1 MTTID
6 SSNNQARDRSRLYTI
21 KITLSSGD
29 DSVSLSKKSTRMG
42 SFFVLKWYK
51 NGAINMLEKYK
62 KDLSQTKL
70 VIVDK
75 FVPKDHLLR
84 KIKDSLNKSRPAN

>member
-1 MTTID
+1 MIV
-6 SSNNQARDRSRLYTI
+6 
-21 KITLSSGD
+21 
-29 DSVSLSKKSTRMG
+29 SVCRKNLLEWVV
-42 SFFVLKWYK
+42 FFVLKWYK